1 MDEAEIV
8 EGSVETANK
17 RTFLVAN
24 KIAVRN
30 ERYLKKVAEL
40 NIEKLILLPP
50 N

>member
-8 EGSVETANK
+8 EGGVEIANK
-17 RTFLVAN
+17 RTFLVTN

-30 ERYLKKVAEL
+30 ERFLKKVAEL
-40 NIEKLILLPP
+40 NIEKLVSVPP